1 MHKHTLLVAA
11 VLSTTA
17 FAQADVGAYSRA
29 FGLFNNNDF
38 DGAAAA
44 FFELAESST
53 DAEIRAK
60 SEYQLAR
67 ALERRN
73 LPVAALIQYASI
85 VKAGTGHP
93 HYLDAVKY
101 LVEIQARLED
111 QDLVPSLLNN
121 AYSPEDWALL
131 PDDARHRVN
140 YLIGLIA
147 QRKGN
152 KLDEAQS
159 FLEVVPPE
167 SAVYAKAQYLLGL
180 VFVDERY
187 PGGAKP
193 DEAVK
198 VFETVLG
205 LRGNLY
211 EDLAQVQ
218 QLATLGLGRTYYGL
232 QKYEQSSDAY
242 ERIPRFSRYWD
253 QALFENGFS
262 RFQADDYGGALGSL
276 QALHA
281 PQFAGAFQ
289 PESWVLKATAY
300 YFSCLYD
307 ESKSALAAFDEVY
320 LPMAEQLK
328 PLLEGDDKDLEFYYR
343 LVTQDSGKLPPAVAL
358 WIKSNE
364 RLLSSFNLLAEV
376 EREKRFI
383 AENDAWRAS
392 RLPREFSAFLDQQRA
407 TLVQVAGSR
416 ARNRLNEAYK
426 NIVSYGDQAEII
438 RFETSKAEKE
448 LFEAGIDQQKLLSSK
463 PLYRPKMPA
472 ENWNYWKFQ
481 GEFWRDEIGYYQY
494 TLKRG
499 CPARAG
505 E

>member
-1 MHKHTLLVAA
+1 MHKLTLLLAT
-11 VLSTTA
+11 VLSAAA

-29 FGLFNNNDF
+29 LGLFNANDNA
-38 DGAAAA
+38 GAAAA

-67 ALERRN
+67 SLERSN
-73 LPVAALIQYASI
+73 LPMAALIQYASI
-85 VKAGTGHP
+85 VKAGKGHP

-101 LVEIQARLED
+101 LVDIQSRLED

-131 PDDARHRVN
+131 PDDARDRVN
-140 YLIGLIA
+140 YLIGIIS
-147 QRKGN
+147 QRKS

-159 FLEVVPPE
+159 FLEVVPANSP
-167 SAVYAKAQYLLGL
+167 VYAKAQYLLGL
-180 VFVDERY
+180 VFVDERH
-187 PGGAKP
+187 PGGAQP
-193 DEAVK
+193 EEAIK
-198 VFETVLG
+198 AFETVLN
-205 LRGNLY
+205 LKGNY
-211 EDLAQVQ
+211 EDLVQLQ

-232 QKYEQSSDAY
+232 QKYEQASQAY

-253 QALFENGFS
+253 QALFENGFA

-281 PQFAGAFQ
+281 PQFTGAFQ

-300 YFSCLYD
+300 YFSCLYE
-307 ESKSALAAFDEVY
+307 ESKNALAAFDEVY
-320 LPMAEQLK
+320 LPMLEKLK
-328 PLLEGDDKDLEFYYR
+328 PLVEGEDKDLEFYYR
-343 LVTQDSGKLPPAVAL
+343 LVTQDSDKLPPAVAL

-376 EREKRFI
+376 EREKKAI
-383 AENDAWRAS
+383 TDNDAWRSS

-416 ARNRLNEAYK
+416 ARARVNEAYK
-426 NIVSYGDQAEII
+426 NIQSFGDQAEII

-448 LFEAGIDQQKLLSSK
+448 LFEAGVDQQKLLSAK